1 MREDDEG
8 GVTSWKYWPKPLRRW
23 AAAARTR
30 NVGPGKIII
39 KLDPSKR
46 EVMRFVRETVE
57 QYRGNG
63 SAAPVHV
70 KVPEGGQT
78 HEVRT
83 ELLAEF
89 NDAFRQALERILGRQ
104 TVWME

>member
-1 MREDDEG
+1 
-8 GVTSWKYWPKPLRRW
+8 
-23 AAAARTR
+23 
-30 NVGPGKIII
+30 
-39 KLDPSKR
+39 
-46 EVMRFVRETVE
+46 MRFVRETVE

-70 KVPEGGQT
+70 KVSEGGQA

-89 NDAFRQALERILGRQ
+89 NDAFRQALERILGKQ